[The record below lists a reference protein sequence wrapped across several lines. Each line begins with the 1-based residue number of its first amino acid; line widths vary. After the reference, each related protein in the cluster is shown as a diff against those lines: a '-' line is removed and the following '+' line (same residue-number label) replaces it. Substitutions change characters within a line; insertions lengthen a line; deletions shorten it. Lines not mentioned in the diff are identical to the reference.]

1 MGKGRGEKGYG
12 GRERGMGGKGQ
23 RGKGVGEKKKVYART
38 EIRGT

>member
-23 RGKGVGEKKKVYART
+23 RGKGVGEKKKVYERT